1 MDNFDF
7 KKYLVE
13 NNLGPFSGLGQ
24 QDSNQEIDVNATLR
38 ALQSAVKSGADVTI
52 DGEKVFKMP
61 MFNLATFVSGGKTR
75 IPDTQEAL
83 EAVADSILVDGQP
96 MELLYKNAKI
106 ATTTPVS
113 KLSAGDTSGWTDST
127 SPFYRGG
134 D

>member
-1 MDNFDF
+1 MDNFDV

-24 QDSNQEIDVNATLR
+24 QDAEQVIDVNTTLR

-61 MFNLATFVSGGKTR
+61 MFNLATFVGGGKTQ
-75 IPDTQEAL
+75 IPDTSEGL

-96 MELLYKNAKI
+96 MKLMYKNAKI
-106 ATTTPVS
+106 ATTKPVS
-113 KLSAGDTSGWTDST
+113 KLSAGDTSRWTDSD
-127 SPFYRGG
+127 SIFYRGT